1 MTSAERQPGLVSFG
15 SLPVSPAL
23 EIEMTLAANRT
34 RSLSIVRDA
43 MVIAA
48 AVFAILG
55 ATARR

>member
-1 MTSAERQPGLVSFG
+1 MN
-15 SLPVSPAL
+15 
-23 EIEMTLAANRT
+23 AAASRT
-34 RSLSIVRDA
+34 RSLFIVRDA